1 MKKNIEVLKIIPLGL
16 LGSIAIITLGMGVKE
31 YHVQG
36 QVTGNVVDLMELSVT
51 CTLSLQGSKVK
62 QSKKSD
68 SNSEEGN

>member
-1 MKKNIEVLKIIPLGL
+1 
-16 LGSIAIITLGMGVKE
+16 MGVKE